1 VNYLSE
7 IAAQIRGE
15 LVGAL
20 PDGDVSRLL
29 EIYAVLVLAL
39 GSTVTAADVHNAWA
53 AWMTPQ
59 DPRHPS
65 IVPFEHLDPVTASS
79 DEPFAEALRKVA
91 ARLQLGPQGPR
102 CSQ

>member
-1 VNYLSE
+1 MNYLSE

-53 AWMTPQ
+53 AWIPHRIPGIPRSFHSNTLIPS
-59 DPRHPS
+59 RHPAMS
-65 IVPFEHLDPVTASS
+65 RSPKHFE
-79 DEPFAEALRKVA
+79 R
-91 ARLQLGPQGPR
+91 
-102 CSQ
+102 